1 MARQSWVQINGQLIP
16 KEELNAYQENR
27 HAFPMVAGD
36 LPDFV
41 SPIDGTLVSGRAGLR
56 DHCARHNVTPMADL
70 AGLPMRTMHTD
81 YQPTREERQQT
92 KRLMADIIDSRGY

>member
-16 KEELNAYQENR
+16 KEELNAHEENR
-27 HAFPMVAGD
+27 RGAPMVAGD
-36 LPDFV
+36 YAPFV
-41 SPIDGTLVSGRAGLR
+41 SPVDGTVISGRAAFR
-56 DHCARHNVTPMADL
+56 EHCLRHNVTPMADL

-92 KRLMADIIDSRGY
+92 KRLMADIINSRGY